1 MNIGPTQRTSS
12 RSSLSR
18 SVQEHVLDQGMAPQ
32 HLSNCFWAAAN
43 LQEEPPLIDVI
54 FLLEAMLS
62 PEALLLGP
70 ETREDFNAAQP

>member
-1 MNIGPTQRTSS
+1 
-12 RSSLSR
+12 
-18 SVQEHVLDQGMAPQ
+18 MAPQ

-70 ETREDFNAAQP
+70 ETPEDFNAVQPETLNPETCNAGSSWLSGREKKNPKP